1 MRSWGQEGLDRQER
15 WAGRA
20 GWAVLPFSAVLP
32 VRSQSMSRS
41 IPVALAAALAVAVVL
56 PRAQMR
62 VVPVDEQQGHVALG
76 LTLRHLA
83 NVGIVM
89 EATAHPDDED
99 NGLLVMLN
107 RGQGFRTALVTAT
120 RGNGGQNEIGPE
132 IFEALG
138 VLRTEELA
146 ALHRFDGAEQ
156 YFTRAVD
163 FGFSFSIEETFQK
176 WGRDEITADFVRM
189 IRTIRPDVIFGMSPL
204 GNNGGQHHNA
214 SAVISHDAYLLAGDP
229 AKYPEQIKE
238 GLRPWQAK
246 KYYWTQGFGPPNAN
260 AAGQDSRLCR
270 INSSV
275 YDELLG
281 RTYSEIGTEAR
292 SMHKC
297 QGMAQLLALPGPVV
311 RTYRLVETIIPGQ
324 MQQDEKL
331 LTDGIDTSLA
341 SLSQFALSP
350 SSVQAGARPPKDL
363 VEGLAAIAAAVQSA
377 QRRFDAGQD
386 DGAVGPLISGLHALR
401 VLRAELRAMALDD
414 AARFE
419 IDFRLRQKEREFQ
432 QAIIVANA
440 LRIDALSDDGVVVP
454 GQDVKLSLIVAN
466 NDGGEV
472 TIRQAKFSGFTGDG
486 ACALNQV
493 TGQQGFGG
501 RGGRGRAD
509 APPPVRLS
517 SLKKDVAG
525 RCDVT
530 MKIPANAR
538 VSEPYWHRKGEEGR
552 YTFDPDAPF
561 GLPFRPTEFYGEVT
575 LGFPGV
581 PGGPAV
587 EEVFGA
593 VPVQYRYSGD
603 IFSGEKRSD
612 LLIVPALS
620 VRVTPEVAIIPAA
633 SLRQPAPSP
642 AAGGAGR
649 GGRRGAP
656 PAGESREVR
665 VTVVNGSPGASE
677 STVSIQLPQGWTSTP
692 AEQPLKLA
700 RSDDSQTLRFLVKPP
715 PGTKAGEYRV
725 RAVVKSM
732 GATFDRGYQVIEYPH
747 IRRQHIYDEAT
758 ATIKVIDV
766 NTLPNLTIG
775 YVMGVGDQVPP
786 AIEQLGARV
795 EFITADDLAWGNL
808 SRFDAIVTGVR
819 AYERRMDLR
828 ANNAR
833 LLEYVGN
840 GGTVI
845 VQYNKFE
852 FNEAQ
857 FGPYPAKVSNDR
869 VTDEHAPVKVLNE
882 NSPLLNAPNRINEET
897 WNGWVQERGLY
908 FLDANHDSRYKDLLE
923 IADPFEN
930 NPGAKK
936 GALVETQ
943 YGKGRWVYVGL
954 GLWREL
960 PAGVD
965 GSYQLLA
972 NLISL
977 GKTSSLPS
985 PSGASGR
992 GK

>member
-1 MRSWGQEGLDRQER
+1 MK
-15 WAGRA
+15 RA
-20 GWAVLPFSAVLP
+20 LP
-32 VRSQSMSRS
+32 
-41 IPVALAAALAVAVVL
+41 IALAVALAVAVVL

-76 LTLRHLA
+76 LALRHLA
-83 NVGIVM
+83 NVGVVM
-89 EATAHPDDED
+89 QATAHPDDED

-132 IFEALG
+132 IFEGLG

-163 FGFSFSIEETFQK
+163 FGYSFSLEETFEK
-176 WGRDEITADFVRM
+176 WGRDEITADYVRL
-189 IRTIRPDVIFGMSPL
+189 IRTIRPDVIFGMTPI
-204 GNNGGQHHNA
+204 GNNGGLHHNA
-214 SAVISHDAYLLAGDP
+214 SAVISHDASQLAADP
-229 AKYPEQIKE
+229 TKYPEQIRE
-238 GLRPWQAK
+238 GLRPWQPK
-246 KYYWTQGFGPPNAN
+246 KYYWSSGFGQPQET
-260 AAGQDSRLCR
+260 AGQKLCR

-281 RTYSEIGTEAR
+281 RTYSEIGTQAR

-297 QGMAQLLALPGPVV
+297 QGMAQLLALPGPVT
-311 RTYRLVETIIPGQ
+311 RAYSLVESTIPGQ
-324 MQQDEKL
+324 KDRDEKL
-331 LTDGIDTSLA
+331 LTDGLDTSLG
-341 SLSQFALSP
+341 SLAQYAGPRP
-350 SSVQAGARPPKDL
+350 SKDL
-363 VEGLAAIAAAVQSA
+363 VDGLAAIASQVRTA
-377 QRRFDAGQD
+377 QQRFDAGND
-386 DGAVGPLISGLHALR
+386 DAAVAPLLAGLHAVR
-401 VLRAELRAMALDD
+401 VLRAQLRGMAMDEAGKFDI
-414 AARFE
+414 E
-419 IDFRLRQKEREFQ
+419 FRLRQKEREFQ
-432 QAIIVANA
+432 QAIIIANG
-440 LRIDALSDDGVVVP
+440 LRIDALSNDGVVVP
-454 GQDVKLSLIVAN
+454 GQDVRLSLIAAN
-466 NDGGEV
+466 NGAAEV
-472 TIRQAKFSGFTGDG
+472 AIRQAKFSGFTGDG
-486 ACALNQV
+486 TCALNQV
-493 TGQQGFGG
+493 TNPQGFG

-509 APPPVRLS
+509 APPPVRVS

-530 MKIPANAR
+530 MKIPPTAR
-538 VSEPYWHRKGEEGR
+538 VTEPYWHRKGEEGR
-552 YTFDPDAPF
+552 YTFDADAPF
-561 GLPFRPTEFYGEVT
+561 GLPFRPTEFYGEIT
-575 LGFPGV
+575 LAFPGV
-581 PGGPAV
+581 PGGTAA
-587 EEVFGA
+587 EEVYGA

-603 IFSGEKRSD
+603 IFSGEKRSE
-612 LLIVPALS
+612 LLVVPALS
-620 VRVTPEVAIIPAA
+620 VRVSPEVAIVPAS
-633 SLRQPAPSP
+633 SLRQAPPAP
-642 AAGGAGR
+642 AAAAGR

-656 PAGESREVR
+656 PGAQPASASASAGETREVR
-665 VTVVNGSPGASE
+665 VTVINGSPGASE
-677 STVSIQLPQGWTSTP
+677 STASLELPQGWTSAP
-692 AEQPLKLA
+692 AEQALKLA
-700 RSDDSQTLRFLVKPP
+700 RSDDAQTLRFLVKPP
-715 PGTKAGEYRV
+715 LGTKAGEYRV
-725 RAVVKSM
+725 RAVVKSG

-747 IRRQHIYDEAT
+747 IRRQHIYEAAT
-758 ATIKVIDV
+758 ATIKVVDV

-786 AIEQLGARV
+786 AIEQLGAKV
-795 EFITADDLAWGNL
+795 EFISTDDLAWGNL

-819 AYERRMDLR
+819 AYERRGDLR
-828 ANNAR
+828 ANNSR
-833 LLEYVGN
+833 LLEYVNN

-857 FGPYPAKVSNDR
+857 YGPYPAKVSNDR

-908 FLDANHDSRYKDLLE
+908 FLDADHDSRYKDLLE

-930 NPGAKK
+930 NKGVKK
-936 GALVETQ
+936 GALVEAQ

-977 GKTSSLPS
+977 GKTSAMPA
-985 PSGASGR
+985 PSGAPRSTGP

>member
-1 MRSWGQEGLDRQER
+1 MR
-15 WAGRA
+15 RA
-20 GWAVLPFSAVLP
+20 LPIALA
-32 VRSQSMSRS
+32 
-41 IPVALAAALAVAVVL
+41 VALAAAFVV
-56 PRAQMR
+56 PRAQLR
-62 VVPVDEQQGHVALG
+62 VAPVDVLQGHVALG
-76 LTLRHLA
+76 LALRHLA

-99 NGLLVMLN
+99 NGLLVMLD

-163 FGFSFSIEETFQK
+163 FGFSFSIDETFEK
-176 WGRDEITADFVRM
+176 WGRDEITADYVRM
-189 IRTIRPDVIFGMSPL
+189 IRTIRPDVIFGMSPT

-214 SAVISHDAYLLAGDP
+214 SAVISHDAYKLAGDP
-229 AKYPEQIKE
+229 TKYPEQIRE

-246 KYYWTQGFGPPNAN
+246 KYYWTQGFGPPTGDQ
-260 AAGQDSRLCR
+260 AAQNVRLCR

-311 RTYRLVETIIPGQ
+311 RTYRLVETAIPGQ
-324 MQQDEKL
+324 MQKDEKL

-341 SLSQFALSP
+341 SLSQFA
-350 SSVQAGARPPKDL
+350 GARPPKDL
-363 VEGLAAIAAAVQSA
+363 VDGLASVGAAVQSA
-377 QRRFDAGQD
+377 QKRFDAGQD
-386 DGAVGPLISGLHALR
+386 DGAVGPLVVGLHALR
-401 VLRAELRAMALDD
+401 VLRAQLRTMALDD
-414 AARFE
+414 MGRFE
-419 IDFRLRQKEREFQ
+419 LDFRLRQKEREFQ
-432 QAIIVANA
+432 QAIIIANG
-440 LRIDALSDDGVVVP
+440 LRIDALADDGVVVP
-454 GQDVKLSLIVAN
+454 GQDVKLSLVVAN
-466 NDGGEV
+466 NGGGEV
-472 TIRQAKFSGFTGDG
+472 AIRQAKFSGFTGDG
-486 ACALNQV
+486 TCRLNQV

-501 RGGRGRAD
+501 RGGRGRGD
-509 APPPVRLS
+509 APPPVPVS

-530 MKIPANAR
+530 MKIPVTAR
-538 VSEPYWHRKGEEGR
+538 ASEPYWHRKGEEGR
-552 YTFDPDAPF
+552 YTFDADAPF
-561 GLPFRPTEFYGEVT
+561 GLPFRPTDFYGEVT

-581 PGGPAV
+581 AGGPAV

-603 IFSGEKRSD
+603 IFSGEKRSE

-620 VRVTPEVAIIPAA
+620 VRVSPEVAIIPAS
-633 SLRQPAPSP
+633 SLRQAAP
-642 AAGGAGR
+642 AAAGR

-656 PAGESREVR
+656 PASSACRAGASCEGGAGESREVR

-677 STVSIQLPQGWTSTP
+677 SAVSLEVPQGWTSTP
-692 AEQPLKLA
+692 PQLALKLA
-700 RSDDSQTLRFLVKPP
+700 RSDESQTLRFLVKPP
-715 PGTKAGEYRV
+715 QGTKAGEYRV
-725 RAVVKSM
+725 RALVKQ
-732 GATFDRGYQVIEYPH
+732 GEATFDRGYQVIEYPH
-747 IRRQHIYDEAT
+747 IRRQHIYEAAS

-766 NTLPNLTIG
+766 NTIPNLTIG

-786 AIEQLGARV
+786 AIEQLGARI
-795 EFITADDLAWGNL
+795 EFISPDDLAWGNL

-819 AYERRMDLR
+819 AYERRADLR
-828 ANNAR
+828 ANNSR
-833 LLEYVGN
+833 LLDYVN
-840 GGTVI
+840 SGGTVV

-857 FGPYPAKVSNDR
+857 YGPYPAKVSNDR
-869 VTDEHAPVKVLNE
+869 VTDEHAPVKVMNE
-882 NSPLLNAPNRINEET
+882 NSPLLNAPNRVNEET

-908 FLDANHDSRYKDLLE
+908 FLDADHDSRYKDLLE
-923 IADPFEN
+923 IADPFEFN
-930 NPGAKK
+930 KGVKK
-936 GALVETQ
+936 GALVEAQ
-943 YGKGRWVYVGL
+943 YGKGHWVYVGL

-977 GKTSSLPS
+977 GKTSALPP
-985 PSGASGR
+985 PSGAPPSGR